1 MLLMI
6 VLSLA
11 LNSVL
16 MIALALVLDFVLMI
30 LIVFF
35 LVLKVAIDLI
45 HWAFQILVLFLSV

>member
-1 MLLMI
+1 MI